1 MKIKNNLF
9 NIYSKAP
16 PTKKLII
23 IISII
28 VVVCLV
34 IFLPI
39 YFLVIKSSTS
49 TLSKTIDQDH
59 PLKKSLVHSQ
69 ALAPSGT
76 CQAIT
81 PWSTK
86 PITPLPQIPTIN
98 INGKWSGWSTTTC
111 YSGDINWPGTGSV
124 ASIDFG
130 KIATMGG
137 KITTGTTV
145 GRIRVNNE
153 TIDVIGSMG
162 AAIPWSAFKSLFGW
176 TSRLQMLTDVINSC
190 NGTNSK
196 ACCLIVQPI
205 SKYPAQII
213 GQDAQDSTAFPML
226 QNISAQ
232 CTNFKGAQCN
242 IDINS
247 DIVASHDNGKKFP
260 AYFIVPNEGCGGN
273 CAAPD
278 ADCYNSCSDIFGIV
292 ENMFYYQNCKNNEDP
307 NNPKPIIPD
316 GPNCELIKQLSGNNY
331 IMTLEI
337 EKAYAAKN
345 NPYFAISEKT
355 QYGWDINAGLIPPVK
370 DDGGRNVNYCSGKN
384 MHLDIAFNTDGTN
397 GMNIAPLW
405 AYQYGYNPDC
415 NNSITLPT
423 YGLNVPVQTLD
434 MGNTIVRYMLVPGNI
449 FGNFD
454 IRQDGS
460 PMPTMPIPTN
470 VCVAGAGHCGMS
482 YDDPALCSNPVC
494 IKNDAKNC
502 PAITGATPNITQLQN
517 CFPCTQTQP
526 TYGTEC
532 PLITKCSVGDKCIAT
547 PCAKVKQSVTDEQCN
562 NCGLSDQNQK
572 SWPCDGYTETV
583 NFCQKKP

>member
-9 NIYSKAP
+9 NIYSKAS

-86 PITPLPQIPTIN
+86 PITPLPQIPTIK

-130 KIATMGG
+130 KIATMDG

-145 GRIRVNNE
+145 GRIMVNNE

-162 AAIPWSAFKSLFGW
+162 AAIPWSAFNSLFGW

-213 GQDAQDSTAFPML
+213 GQDDQDSKAFPML

-292 ENMFYYQNCKNNEDP
+292 ENMFYYQNCKKFYFLGADP
-307 NNPKPIIPD
+307 F
-316 GPNCELIKQLSGNNY
+316 L
-331 IMTLEI
+331 
-337 EKAYAAKN
+337 
-345 NPYFAISEKT
+345 
-355 QYGWDINAGLIPPVK
+355 
-370 DDGGRNVNYCSGKN
+370 
-384 MHLDIAFNTDGTN
+384 
-397 GMNIAPLW
+397 
-405 AYQYGYNPDC
+405 
-415 NNSITLPT
+415 
-423 YGLNVPVQTLD
+423 
-434 MGNTIVRYMLVPGNI
+434 
-449 FGNFD
+449 
-454 IRQDGS
+454 
-460 PMPTMPIPTN
+460 
-470 VCVAGAGHCGMS
+470 
-482 YDDPALCSNPVC
+482 
-494 IKNDAKNC
+494 
-502 PAITGATPNITQLQN
+502 
-517 CFPCTQTQP
+517 
-526 TYGTEC
+526 
-532 PLITKCSVGDKCIAT
+532 
-547 PCAKVKQSVTDEQCN
+547 
-562 NCGLSDQNQK
+562 
-572 SWPCDGYTETV
+572 
-583 NFCQKKP
+583 